1 MRVTMRILFLRFA
14 PILVLLLG
22 LVPVG
27 LGVSGPRAARPVAV
41 VFPPWWSAQRSIAA
55 AARAELAI
63 LRFGG
68 LPAIVVVAPLTQAAG
83 ARLRQ
88 AGAWL
93 LLDASAGGGCA
104 PSFP

>member
-1 MRVTMRILFLRFA
+1 MRTLFLRLA
-14 PILVLLLG
+14 PVVSLVLG
-22 LVPVG
+22 LVPIG
-27 LGVSGPRAARPVAV
+27 LGMSGPRPARPVAV
-41 VFPPWWSAQRSIAA
+41 LFPPWWSAERSVAA

-68 LPAIVVVAPLTQAAG
+68 LPGIVVLAPLTPFAA

-93 LLDASAGGGCA
+93 VLDAEAGSGCA
-104 PSFP
+104 PSLP